1 LNTASIDIQEKTE
14 SIHSSVNNTNYSIKE
29 VYSIGS
35 SVNEEIEELDKK
47 IREIEVL
54 IKKMHVL
61 NSENSRNIDELNI
74 EMEKMIRG

>member
-1 LNTASIDIQEKTE
+1 
-14 SIHSSVNNTNYSIKE
+14 
-29 VYSIGS
+29 
-35 SVNEEIEELDKK
+35 VNEEIEELDKK

>member
-1 LNTASIDIQEKTE
+1 
-14 SIHSSVNNTNYSIKE
+14 
-29 VYSIGS
+29 
-35 SVNEEIEELDKK
+35 
-47 IREIEVL
+47 VL